1 MTVKYL
7 DSKRIS
13 ALGSTDKETIALD
26 TRASESNSGTQ
37 GTTMTLDVT
46 IGTGSKR
53 ALFVCLNT
61 DPNVTVSHIKLD
73 GVAFTEI
80 SGTVRTDVGKNSI
93 WQLIN
98 PASGTGTITVTWGA
112 SAGYVGMSAISF
124 TGVDQTTPVNTSNIT
139 SSYVSTGGS
148 GVQTVSITPA
158 NTGSAIFGYV
168 ITQRNV
174 LTSTGSGSIAS
185 TFLPKGETSST
196 LGGAGF
202 SQYDLSPTIGSANN
216 LVVYTHNTATT
227 NQDRV
232 IIEINAGTLA
242 DVKPTNVQDNSILVE
257 KDTGNRY
264 WKTPPTVTFQDDFST
279 SPNGWTSVGSTVT
292 ISSGAL
298 RAVSVNTASD
308 DRLHKGLGFTLS
320 NSVWV
325 CQFEVNLST
334 SNYTNLIALTD
345 RVSNMN
351 AYDTI
356 LCDYNGS
363 NIKMREYNGS
373 TIGLDS
379 TGIAVST
386 GTQYYVTLT
395 RTSPTEL
402 KLEVRT
408 DSHTGALVGGSAE
421 TGTINSGTVDLNT
434 VQSGAYGRASGS
446 ASYVIDNLK
455 IYNNVSSLD
464 STWILESPVTLPS
477 GLTIWYDF
485 SDVSTIT
492 KDSSNRI
499 SVVADKTSNG
509 FDLVQATGG
518 AQPLWVAN
526 DKNSLGVIDFAGSRY
541 MASTF
546 ASMSN
551 ATGYS
556 IVLACVVPADNNT
569 SMFSS
574 TSPTS
579 AKLRTYNTGTLAL
592 ENSGSAITSP
602 AISGLN
608 GSWRTIVCI
617 GNGSSS
623 KVYIDGIDRTSGTV
637 NFSANLVNWLIGAES
652 TGGGYSN
659 AKQGELIA
667 YNRVL
672 SATEISDLHTYL
684 KKKWGI

>member
-1 MTVKYL
+1 M
-7 DSKRIS
+7 
-13 ALGSTDKETIALD
+13 
-26 TRASESNSGTQ
+26 
-37 GTTMTLDVT
+37 
-46 IGTGSKR
+46 
-53 ALFVCLNT
+53 
-61 DPNVTVSHIKLD
+61 
-73 GVAFTEI
+73 
-80 SGTVRTDVGKNSI
+80 
-93 WQLIN
+93 
-98 PASGTGTITVTWGA
+98 
-112 SAGYVGMSAISF
+112 
-124 TGVDQTTPVNTSNIT
+124 
-139 SSYVSTGGS
+139 
-148 GVQTVSITPA
+148 
-158 NTGSAIFGYV
+158 
-168 ITQRNV
+168 
-174 LTSTGSGSIAS
+174 
-185 TFLPKGETSST
+185 
-196 LGGAGF
+196 
-202 SQYDLSPTIGSANN
+202 
-216 LVVYTHNTATT
+216 
-227 NQDRV
+227 
-232 IIEINAGTLA
+232 
-242 DVKPTNVQDNSILVE
+242 
-257 KDTGNRY
+257 
-264 WKTPPTVTFQDDFST
+264 
-279 SPNGWTSVGSTVT
+279 
-292 ISSGAL
+292 
-298 RAVSVNTASD
+298 
-308 DRLHKGLGFTLS
+308 
-320 NSVWV
+320 
-325 CQFEVNLST
+325 
-334 SNYTNLIALTD
+334 
-345 RVSNMN
+345 
-351 AYDTI
+351 
-356 LCDYNGS
+356 
-363 NIKMREYNGS
+363 
-373 TIGLDS
+373 
-379 TGIAVST
+379 
-386 GTQYYVTLT
+386 
-395 RTSPTEL
+395 
-402 KLEVRT
+402 
-408 DSHTGALVGGSAE
+408 
-421 TGTINSGTVDLNT
+421 
-434 VQSGAYGRASGS
+434 
-446 ASYVIDNLK
+446 K
-455 IYNNVSSLD
+455 IYNNVSSFD

-637 NFSANLVNWLIGAES
+637 NFSENLVNWLIGAES

-684 KKKWGI
+684 KKKWGL